1 MARTPT
7 RNTYFGAAVC
17 IAAITGLGAGSAQAG
32 EVTGNGKSLK
42 PLNARSACAFS
53 GLEDWAAE
61 GEQPE
66 GEIFVQPGVT
76 QTWGQ
81 IPKQIRDFI
90 ATIGFHPGDAC
101 NPNVGEPT
109 G

>member
-1 MARTPT
+1 MARKSARRTL
-7 RNTYFGAAVC
+7 FGAVVCAAAVVTVSTG
-17 IAAITGLGAGSAQAG
+17 AAHAG
-32 EVTGNGKSLK
+32 EVTGSGKSLK

-66 GEIFVQPGVT
+66 GEISVQPGVT

-81 IPKQIRDFI
+81 IPKEVRDFI

-101 NPNVGEPT
+101 NPNIGEPE